1 MQHQT
6 PLISLLVL
14 GLGLAF
20 VFGWLATRL
29 RMSPIVGYLAAGVF
43 LGPFT
48 PGFVADG
55 SLAAEVAEVG
65 AMLLMFG
72 VGLHFT
78 PKELMS
84 VRAIA
89 APAALVQI
97 LLSTS
102 IGAAVGVLA
111 GWGLAG
117 GVVFGLALSIAS
129 TVVAMR
135 AIQDQRAMQSDK
147 GRITV
152 GWLVMEDFAMILA
165 MVLLPTWA
173 QISRATA
180 GDGEMTSL
188 QMQDIG
194 LALAVTVGKVA
205 AFVILMLVAGRRVVP
220 WILHRVVH
228 SGSRELFRLAVLA
241 IAMGSAFAAAAFFD
255 VSLALGALF
264 AGLIMA
270 ESELSQQAA
279 HETLPLRDAFAVLF
293 FVSVGM
299 LFDPMILVRDPW
311 PLILTVLAVTVVRTG
326 LGYGLLRVLGQPHE
340 MSLSI
345 TASRSQIGEFSFIV
359 AGLGVSLGLLPD
371 DARDL
376 IVGAAIFSICL
387 TPAVAFA
394 LGESWRGGRRPR
406 SASLVQPSGS
416 PVPSRAVVVGHGRV
430 GSLICASLK
439 VSGAQFTVIEDREDI
454 VEALKGRGIEAI
466 AGNGASEE
474 RLREAGVERAEFL
487 FVTVPDGFEAG
498 GIVEAARGI
507 RPGLRV
513 YARAHSDAEVE
524 HLTRLG
530 ADVIISGEREI
541 ADAMIA
547 DVRPRLASSVQAL
560 RP

>member
-1 MQHQT
+1 MAHQT

-14 GLGLAF
+14 GLSLAF
-20 VFGWLATRL
+20 ILGWAASRL
-29 RMSPIVGYLAAGVF
+29 RMSPIVGYLAAGVMI
-43 LGPFT
+43 GPFT

-78 PKELMS
+78 PRELMS

-89 APAALVQI
+89 APAALAQI
-97 LLSTS
+97 LIAT
-102 IGAAVGVLA
+102 LA
-111 GWGLAG
+111 GAVVGLLTDWGVTAG
-117 GVVFGLALSIAS
+117 MVFGLCLSIAS

-135 AIQDQRAMQSDK
+135 TIQDQRATQSDR

-152 GWLVMEDFAMILA
+152 GWLVMEDFAMILV

-173 QISRATA
+173 QISRATS
-180 GDGEMTSL
+180 GEGEMSSL

-194 LALAVTVGKVA
+194 LALALTVGKVI
-205 AFVILMLVAGRRVVP
+205 AFVVLMLVAGRRVVP

-241 IAMGSAFAAAAFFD
+241 IAMGSAFAAASFFD

-299 LFDPMILVRDPW
+299 LFDPMILIRNPW
-311 PLILTVLAVTVVRTG
+311 PLLLTVFTITVLRTA
-326 LGYGLLRVLGQPHE
+326 LGYGLLRVMGQSHQ
-340 MSLSI
+340 MSLSV

-359 AGLGVSLGLLPD
+359 AGLGVSLGLMPD
-371 DARDL
+371 SARDL
-376 IVGAAIFSICL
+376 IVGAAIFTICL
-387 TPAVAFA
+387 TPATSFLLDRVSMKAPAF
-394 LGESWRGGRRPR
+394 ESVPAG
-406 SASLVQPSGS
+406 A
-416 PVPSRAVVVGHGRV
+416 PSRAVLVGHGRV
-430 GSLICASLK
+430 GSIIAASLRA
-439 VSGAQFTVIEDREDI
+439 SGAQFAVIEDREDI
-454 VEALKGRGIEAI
+454 VHALKERGVAAI
-466 AGNGASEE
+466 AGNGASPD
-474 RLREAGVERAEFL
+474 RLSEAGIDRAEFL

-498 GIVEAARGI
+498 GVVESARSLNP
-507 RPGLRV
+507 RVRV

-541 ADAMIA
+541 ADAMIS
-547 DVRPRLASSVQAL
+547 DVRPRLSPA
-560 RP
+560 R